1 MAWNEPGGNSN
12 NQDPW
17 GGRKGGGRQGPPDLD
32 EAFRKLQESLNGLFG
47 GGKKRGDD
55 DSGRSGGGGFGL
67 LFVGLGLLA
76 VVWLYSAI
84 YVVDEQE
91 QAVVLRFG
99 KYHETV
105 GPGLNIYFP
114 PIDRKFQE
122 NVTRERAYSKQ
133 GAMLTEDEN
142 IIEVPLTVQY
152 RVSNLQDFVL
162 NVEQPEV
169 SLQHAT
175 DSAVRHV
182 VGSTEMDQVLTE
194 GRELMASEVRE
205 RLQRFLDNYRTGITI
220 TQVNIQSA
228 AAPREVQEAFDDV
241 IRAREDEQ
249 REKNQAESYA
259 NGVIPEARGQAQRLL
274 EEANGYRDEVI
285 ARAQGEAD
293 RFTKLVA
300 EYRKAPEITR
310 ERLYIDTMQE
320 VMSNTSKVLVTGD
333 KGQNNLLYL
342 PLDKM
347 IDSRGGASS
356 SSSANS
362 SNSTARDPAVPL
374 SSDMSQRNLRTGRA
388 VDEQQVPDR
397 PDRGRGCGPGG
408 VEQLLYRGADRACGA
423 VAVRASGSA

>member
-17 GGRKGGGRQGPPDLD
+17 GSGGGGGRRGGGDQKGPPDLD
-32 EAFRKLQESLNGLFG
+32 EAFRKLQDSLNGMFG
-47 GGKKRGDD
+47 SKKRGGG
-55 DSGRSGGGGFGL
+55 SGIGSGGRRGGFAL
-67 LFVGLGLLA
+67 VWISLVVLLA
-76 VVWLYSAI
+76 VWLFNAVYI
-84 YVVDEQE
+84 VDEQE

-114 PIDRKFQE
+114 PIDRKFQA
-122 NVTRERAYSKQ
+122 NVTRERSYTKQ
-133 GAMLTEDEN
+133 GQMLTEDEN

-152 RVSNLQDFVL
+152 RVSDLQAFVL
-162 NVEQPEV
+162 NVDEPEV

-182 VGSTEMDQVLTE
+182 VGSTAMDQVLTE
-194 GRELMASEVRE
+194 GREVMASEVKE
-205 RLQRFLDNYRTGITI
+205 RLQRFLDNYGTGITV
-220 TQVNIQSA
+220 TQVNVQSA

-259 NGVIPEARGQAQRLL
+259 NGVIPEARGQAQRML
-274 EEANGYRDEVI
+274 EEASGYRDAVI
-285 ARAQGEAD
+285 SRAQGEAD

-300 EYRKAPEITR
+300 EYRKAPDVTR
-310 ERLYIDTMQE
+310 ERLYLETMQE
-320 VMSNTSKVLVTGD
+320 VMSSTSKVLVTGD

-347 IDSRGGASS
+347 INSRQG
-356 SSSANS
+356 S
-362 SNSTARDPAVPL
+362 SNSASPAAMSGTSQSTPLPPELDPREV
-374 SSDMSQRNLRTGRA
+374 RTR
-388 VDEQQVPDR
+388 ESR
-397 PDRGRGCGPGG
+397 
-408 VEQLLYRGADRACGA
+408 
-423 VAVRASGSA
+423 

>member
-1 MAWNEPGGNSN
+1 VGAPLLYQMESAMAWNEPGGNSN

-17 GGRKGGGRQGPPDLD
+17 GGRKGGDRKGPPDLD
-32 EAFRKLQESLNGLFG
+32 EAFRKLQDSLNGLFG
-47 GGKKRGDD
+47 GGKKGGSDNGT
-55 DSGRSGGGGFGL
+55 SKGGGFGL
-67 LFVGLGLLA
+67 LFIGLALLA

-99 KYHETV
+99 KYYETV

-133 GAMLTEDEN
+133 GQMLTEDEN

-152 RVSNLQDFVL
+152 KISNLQDFVL
-162 NVEQPEV
+162 NVDQPEV

-194 GRELMASEVRE
+194 GRELMASEVKD
-205 RLQRFLDNYRTGITI
+205 RLQRFLDNYRTGISV
-220 TQVNIQSA
+220 TQVNLQSA

-249 REKNQAESYA
+249 REKNQAETYA
-259 NGVIPEARGQAQRLL
+259 NGVVPEARGQAQRLI
-274 EEANGYRDEVI
+274 EDASGYRDEVVS
-285 ARAQGEAD
+285 RATGEAD
-293 RFTKLVA
+293 RFTALVA

-310 ERLYIDTMQE
+310 ERLYLDTMQE
-320 VMSNTSKVLVTGD
+320 LMSNTSKVLVTGD

-347 IDSRGGASS
+347 IDGRSAPAPSSVSTAGASDAS
-356 SSSANS
+356 SRVNM
-362 SNSTARDPAVPL
+362 DPRQVE
-374 SSDMSQRNLRTGRA
+374 LRTR
-388 VDEQQVPDR
+388 ESR
-397 PDRGRGCGPGG
+397 
-408 VEQLLYRGADRACGA
+408 
-423 VAVRASGSA
+423 

>member
-47 GGKKRGDD
+47 GGKKRGD

-122 NVTRERAYSKQ
+122 NVTRERAYTKQ

-152 RVSNLQDFVL
+152 RVSSLQDFVL
-162 NVEQPEV
+162 NVDQPEV

-194 GRELMASEVRE
+194 GRELIATEVRE

-259 NGVIPEARGQAQRLL
+259 NGVIPEARGQAQRML

-374 SSDMSQRNLRTGRA
+374 SSDMSQRNLRTREGR
-388 VDEQQVPDR
+388 
-397 PDRGRGCGPGG
+397 
-408 VEQLLYRGADRACGA
+408 
-423 VAVRASGSA
+423 

>member
-17 GGRKGGGRQGPPDLD
+17 GGRRGGDRKGPPDLD

-47 GGKKRGDD
+47 GGKKR
-55 DSGRSGGGGFGL
+55 DSGDGASGGGFGL
-67 LFVGLGLLA
+67 LAIGLGLLA
-76 VVWLYSAI
+76 AVWLYSAV

-114 PIDRKFQE
+114 PIDRKYQA
-122 NVTRERAYSKQ
+122 NVTAERAYSKQ
-133 GAMLTEDEN
+133 GQMLTEDEN

-152 RVSNLQDFVL
+152 KISNLQDFVL
-162 NVEQPEV
+162 NVDQPEV

-182 VGSTEMDQVLTE
+182 VGSTAMDQVLTE
-194 GRELMASEVRE
+194 GRELMASEVKE
-205 RLQRFLDNYRTGITI
+205 RLQRFLDTYRTGITV
-220 TQVNIQSA
+220 TQVNLQSA

-249 REKNQAESYA
+249 RERNMAETYA
-259 NGVIPEARGQAQRLL
+259 NGVVPEARGQAQRLL
-274 EEANGYRDEVI
+274 EDASGYRDEVVS
-285 ARAQGEAD
+285 RATGEAD
-293 RFTKLVA
+293 RFTKLVT
-300 EYRKAPEITR
+300 EYRKAPEVTR
-310 ERLYIDTMQE
+310 ERLYLDTMQE
-320 VMSNTSKVLVTGD
+320 LMSNTSKVLVTGD

-347 IDSRGGASS
+347 IDGRAG
-356 SSSANS
+356 
-362 SNSTARDPAVPL
+362 AVP
-374 SSDMSQRNLRTGRA
+374 NAATGAAGADTGARA
-388 VDEQQVPDR
+388 VDLPRDLRSRESR
-397 PDRGRGCGPGG
+397 
-408 VEQLLYRGADRACGA
+408 
-423 VAVRASGSA
+423 

>member
-162 NVEQPEV
+162 NVDQPEV

-374 SSDMSQRNLRTGRA
+374 SSDMSQRNLRTREGR
-388 VDEQQVPDR
+388 
-397 PDRGRGCGPGG
+397 
-408 VEQLLYRGADRACGA
+408 
-423 VAVRASGSA
+423 